1 MKIQQVELFI
11 ANFEHT
17 LSFYRDQMEWNLLD
31 VADGKATFQIGESL
45 LVLHQDEE
53 SKHYYHFAL
62 NIPPNLFQSA
72 KRWVQERV
80 ALSTEDGE
88 DEADFTESKAKAFY
102 FEDPAG
108 NIIEYIARATT
119 PTADNTQEFSPKH
132 LVGISEIG
140 VSASDMRTV
149 LDELME
155 MGITPRNNQKIHEHT
170 YLNFMGEAED
180 GNYIIV
186 GPVGRRW
193 IFSDKPG
200 KVTPIIIRT
209 DRGTFRYSV

>member
-1 MKIQQVELFI
+1 MKITQIELFI
-11 ANFEHT
+11 ANFKET
-17 LSFYRDQMEWNLLD
+17 IAFYENQLQWELMDITD
-31 VADGKATFQIGESL
+31 KKAIFRIGESL

-72 KRWVQERV
+72 KHWVQQRV

-88 DEADFTESKAKAFY
+88 DEANFTESKADAFY

-108 NIIEYIARATT
+108 NIIEYIARHVTIPHAKE
-119 PTADNTQEFSPKH
+119 QEFTPQH

-140 VSASDMRTV
+140 VSAGEMRPV
-149 LDELME
+149 LDKLVE
-155 MGITPRNNQKIHEHT
+155 MGIAPRNNQEIHDST
-170 YLNFMGEAED
+170 YLNFMGERED

-193 IFSDKPG
+193 IFSDKLG
-200 KVTPIIIRT
+200 KVTPVIIHT
-209 DRGTFRYSV
+209 DRGVFRYPA